1 MHTGGNNLC
10 GFVIIRGLQSANVIP
25 QSVSST
31 TNLYGFSRMHTEGNQ
46 REFLFY
52 MSFYNKRS
60 KPIEEHLCNL
70 WFVLLLA
77 AVESF
82 HSSVTF
88 IARKS
93 CPAL

>member
-10 GFVIIRGLQSANVIP
+10 GFVIIRGLLSANVIP

-31 TNLYGFSRMHTEGNQ
+31 TNLYSNFAEGNQ

-60 KPIEEHLCNL
+60 NPIEEHLCN
-70 WFVLLLA
+70 
-77 AVESF
+77 
-82 HSSVTF
+82 HSS
-88 IARKS
+88 
-93 CPAL
+93 C